1 MKQVKLQTEKM
12 LFEIDESVSWITFN
26 QPEKRNAIS
35 LEMWEGLA
43 SALELA
49 MMNDEIKVVV
59 LKGAGGQAFVSGAD
73 ISEFDMKRNSA
84 KAKVAYAEIA
94 GKAARYLRQSS
105 KPVIALIE
113 GFCIGGG
120 LATALQADVRFAT
133 PGSTFGIP
141 AARLG
146 LGYEY
151 EGLELLTQIIGPAR
165 ARDIMMSA
173 RFFGADEAL
182 QMGLVNFVE
191 PEADIHAV
199 VAAYAKRIASNAPL
213 TIRAA
218 RFAISDSMLQP
229 SKRDRGAAQ
238 ALIDACFDSEDYREG
253 RLAFAEKRPP
263 DFKGS

>member
-12 LFEIDESVSWITFN
+12 LFEIDESISWITFN

-84 KAKVAYAEIA
+84 KAKAAYAEIA

-120 LATALQADVRFAT
+120 LATL
-133 PGSTFGIP
+133 S
-141 AARLG
+141 L
-146 LGYEY
+146 
-151 EGLELLTQIIGPAR
+151 
-165 ARDIMMSA
+165 
-173 RFFGADEAL
+173 
-182 QMGLVNFVE
+182 
-191 PEADIHAV
+191 IH
-199 VAAYAKRIASNAPL
+199 I
-213 TIRAA
+213 
-218 RFAISDSMLQP
+218 
-229 SKRDRGAAQ
+229 
-238 ALIDACFDSEDYREG
+238 
-253 RLAFAEKRPP
+253 
-263 DFKGS
+263 